1 MLPITCADS
10 VPFHLVTLYTTQP
23 LCARRLR
30 RSDASTNLLQRLQ
43 AIPPYRNRHRPLPPP
58 KFPRRAP
65 PNIVMFLGSERHRS
79 VFRARP
85 INHPD
90 VLVCFSDTM
99 NVQKAWRDQRASAL
113 SRGWGPFPEQLD
125 LQPAFFFGF
134 AQRSHLSSFR

>member
-1 MLPITCADS
+1 
-10 VPFHLVTLYTTQP
+10 
-23 LCARRLR
+23 
-30 RSDASTNLLQRLQ
+30 
-43 AIPPYRNRHRPLPPP
+43 
-58 KFPRRAP
+58 
-65 PNIVMFLGSERHRS
+65 MFLGSERHRS

-134 AQRSHLSSFR
+134 AQRSLFRIFIQFDMAAERQPFIQLPMMNQEDFAIPDHENANGEINLLVNVRHN